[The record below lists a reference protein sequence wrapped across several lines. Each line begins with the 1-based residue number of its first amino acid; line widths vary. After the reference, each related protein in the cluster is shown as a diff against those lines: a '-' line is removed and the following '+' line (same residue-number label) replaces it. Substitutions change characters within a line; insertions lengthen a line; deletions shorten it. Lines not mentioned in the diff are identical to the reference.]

1 MKAKAEAMRIA
12 AEAEA
17 EANQEIA
24 ASLTPEL
31 IEKIKAEGWDGK
43 LPNVTG
49 ASTPIINMN

>member
-1 MKAKAEAMRIA
+1 MRIA
-12 AEAEA
+12 AEAEAEAEA